1 MFIYLHLNFSGYK
14 APESAEWNKFKDD
27 EKRKRKRKLQG
38 TYSDL
43 TAAAPAFSD
52 GLNEINEITNASKD
66 ICTEEFVSAATS
78 SKLDDA
84 LVSELDNEDDN
95 PDNIQPIM
103 ENNLLDINTQ
113 TQACKELPSTTLDTL
128 SPSLSSAS
136 STSSGVTSRRKPPPK
151 HRLSCVIPSSDA
163 GSGLNIYVRPPR
175 QKKID
180 PVPDVVINYKDQH
193 PTNAT
198 NIDCHDNV
206 DNGKKWPSE
215 SSGIYTA
222 SSHCITPSGSTSNA
236 EVDLFSPMSS
246 IRADKDSISC
256 RNEVIQ
262 HQMAKHSQDEAQI
275 EASTTSVTS
284 CSSLTTSSGSTQ
296 SCTSSMC
303 STSRTREGVCY
314 SSCDVDCSRNCC
326 FVSEVSSRT
335 SLDPSLSS
343 LNSSVSNT
351 CSSSVISPTTS
362 QSCCSSVSKSKQSS
376 DSSAAVDL
384 SQEWRRGRTS
394 RKDIS
399 GKKCPRPVSTCAP
412 KLEERKSK
420 FLMPEMPTEK
430 ADIWSFGCLLVEALT
445 GRKMFSASDKM
456 ASVLKPLQLLEMR
469 IGETECRYQAIES
482 EGDGKVDKH
491 KFFADAKNL
500 IQR

>member
-1 MFIYLHLNFSGYK
+1 M
-14 APESAEWNKFKDD
+14 
-27 EKRKRKRKLQG
+27 
-38 TYSDL
+38 
-43 TAAAPAFSD
+43 
-52 GLNEINEITNASKD
+52 
-66 ICTEEFVSAATS
+66 
-78 SKLDDA
+78 
-84 LVSELDNEDDN
+84 SELDDEENN
-95 PDNIQPIM
+95 PDNTQPIM
-103 ENNLLDINTQ
+103 ENILPDINTQ
-113 TQACKELPSTTLDTL
+113 TQPCTNLPSTALDTL

-136 STSSGVTSRRKPPPK
+136 STSSGMTSRRKPPPK

-175 QKKID
+175 QKKTD
-180 PVPDVVINYKDQH
+180 PIPDVVVNYQDQH
-193 PTNAT
+193 PTTTT
-198 NIDCHDNV
+198 NIDCQDNV

-222 SSHCITPSGSTSNA
+222 SSHCITPSGSTSQA

-246 IRADKDSISC
+246 IRADKDTGSC
-256 RNEVIQ
+256 RNDVIQ
-262 HQMAKHSQDEAQI
+262 QENTKLDQDASQI
-275 EASTTSVTS
+275 EAATASVTS

-303 STSRTREGVCY
+303 NTSRTREGVCY
-314 SSCDVDCSRNCC
+314 SSCDVDCSRNSC
-326 FVSEVSSRT
+326 FISEVSSGT

-343 LNSSVSNT
+343 LNSSISNT
-351 CSSSVISPTTS
+351 CSSSVISPSTS
-362 QSCCSSVSKSKQSS
+362 QSCCSSVSKSRQST
-376 DSSAAVDL
+376 DASAAVDL

-394 RKDIS
+394 RKDVS
-399 GKKCPRPVSTCAP
+399 GRKCPRPVSTCAP
-412 KLEERKSK
+412 KLEDRKCK
-420 FLMPEMPTEK
+420 FLMPEMPNEK
-430 ADIWSFGCLLVEALT
+430 SDIWSFGCLLVEALT

-469 IGETECRYQAIES
+469 IGETECRYQTIEN

>member
-1 MFIYLHLNFSGYK
+1 M
-14 APESAEWNKFKDD
+14 
-27 EKRKRKRKLQG
+27 
-38 TYSDL
+38 
-43 TAAAPAFSD
+43 
-52 GLNEINEITNASKD
+52 
-66 ICTEEFVSAATS
+66 
-78 SKLDDA
+78 
-84 LVSELDNEDDN
+84 SELDDEENN
-95 PDNIQPIM
+95 PDNTQPIM
-103 ENNLLDINTQ
+103 ENILPDINTQ
-113 TQACKELPSTTLDTL
+113 IQPCKELLSTVLDTL

-136 STSSGVTSRRKPPPK
+136 STSSGMTSRRKPPPK

-163 GSGLNIYVRPPR
+163 GSGLNIYVRTPR
-175 QKKID
+175 QKKTD
-180 PVPDVVINYKDQH
+180 PIPDVVVNFQDQH
-193 PTNAT
+193 PTNTT
-198 NIDCHDNV
+198 NIDCEDNV

-246 IRADKDSISC
+246 IRADYIDKDSISC
-256 RNEVIQ
+256 RNDVIQ
-262 HQMAKHSQDEAQI
+262 QRNTKHNQDYSQMEAT
-275 EASTTSVTS
+275 ATSVTS

-303 STSRTREGVCY
+303 NTSRTREGVCY

-445 GRKMFSASDKM
+445 GRKMFSASDKI